1 MSYPLIEK
9 HLLAMI
15 QTFEVDVQ
23 VPGMDSMKQLLFPDI
38 SPLREA
44 QDDIPILP
52 QYDELDQQV
61 FTNDR
66 GEVGPFSPEYPN
78 PVDLNQ
84 PYRTNGVAGIA
95 KYELLANPR
104 DNMCFIEAGPPTDA
118 TPMGFGRTHDRFYRI
133 EWKPRIHCLFK
144 PPASIFDISS
154 DEMDEDRPLRTEDRF
169 LLSAFNATLG
179 MRINE
184 FLNELIRR
192 PTLTYMIPN
201 PDFDMEQDIS
211 RFNPETIPKR
221 YGIDAPDS
229 SIMDSSQI
237 MYAEPSVE
245 ETNIFRGESGPYN
258 FYVGISIVHRIVEGF
273 QLQPIL

>member
-9 HLLAMI
+9 HLLEMI
-15 QTFEVDVQ
+15 KTFMVDVQ
-23 VPGMDSMKQLLFPDI
+23 VPEQVDLDTGEPIIFRRFLFQDV
-38 SPLREA
+38 EKVDDA
-44 QDDIPILP
+44 QDAIPP
-52 QYDELDQQV
+52 RDQYDELGQQV
-61 FTNDR
+61 FINDR
-66 GEVGPFSPEYPN
+66 GEVVPFDHPDGATA
-78 PVDLNQ
+78 VDLNE
-84 PYRTNGVAGIA
+84 PYRTRGIAGIA
-95 KYELLANPR
+95 EYELLANPR
-104 DNMCFIEAGPPTDA
+104 DSMCFIEAGPPTDA

-144 PPASIFDISS
+144 PPASIFDITVDDQPSHT
-154 DEMDEDRPLRTEDRF
+154 DDRF

-192 PTLTYMIPN
+192 PTLTYCNADGEMV
-201 PDFDMEQDIS
+201 
-211 RFNPETIPKR
+211 R

-229 SIMDSSQI
+229 RIMDSSQI

>member
-15 QTFEVDVQ
+15 QTFEVDIQ
-23 VPGMDSMKQLLFPDI
+23 VPNMAPMKQLLFPDI
-38 SPLREA
+38 TTVRSA
-44 QDDIPILP
+44 QLEIPPLP
-52 QYDELDQQV
+52 QYDELGQQV
-61 FTNDR
+61 FINDR
-66 GEVGPFSPEYPN
+66 GEVVPHDSPGAMAI
-78 PVDLNQ
+78 DLNE
-84 PYRTNGVAGIA
+84 PYRTDGVAGIA
-95 KYELLANPR
+95 RYELLANPR
-104 DNMCFIEAGPPTDA
+104 DSMCFIEAGPPTDA

-144 PPASIFDISS
+144 PPASIFDTLP

-192 PTLTYMIPN
+192 PTLTYIDLN
-201 PDFDMEQDIS
+201 TME
-211 RFNPETIPKR
+211 TKR

-229 SIMDSSQI
+229 TITDSSQI

-273 QLQPIL
+273 QLQPII

>member
-15 QTFEVDVQ
+15 QTFQVDVQ
-23 VPGMDSMKQLLFPDI
+23 VPGMDESVRQFLFRDAGTVEGAI
-38 SPLREA
+38 EA
-44 QDDIPILP
+44 IEPRP
-52 QYDELDQQV
+52 QYDELGQQV
-61 FTNDR
+61 FINDR
-66 GEVGPFSPEYPN
+66 GEVVPHDSPGAME
-78 PVDLNQ
+78 VDLNE
-84 PYRTNGVAGIA
+84 PYRTDGVAGIA

-104 DNMCFIEAGPPTDA
+104 DSMCFIEAGPPTDA

-144 PPASIFDISS
+144 PPASIFDITVDDQPSHT
-154 DEMDEDRPLRTEDRF
+154 DDRF

-201 PDFDMEQDIS
+201 PDFDMEQDVS

>member
-15 QTFEVDVQ
+15 QTFEVAVQ
-23 VPGMDSMKQLLFPDI
+23 IPGIDPMTNKPFLPMQQLLFRDADTI
-38 SPLREA
+38 EGA
-44 QDDIPILP
+44 IEMIPERP
-52 QYDELDQQV
+52 QYDELGQQV
-61 FTNDR
+61 FINDR
-66 GEVGPFSPEYPN
+66 GEVVPFDHPDGATA
-78 PVDLNQ
+78 VDLNE
-84 PYRTNGVAGIA
+84 PYRSNGVAGIA

-104 DNMCFIEAGPPTDA
+104 DNMCFIEAGPPTDV
-118 TPMGFGRTHDRFYRI
+118 TPMGFGRAHWRFYQI

-144 PPASIFDISS
+144 PPASIFDIPT
-154 DEMDEDRPLRTEDRF
+154 DKMVEGQPTRTDDRF

-192 PTLTYMIPN
+192 PTLTYCNEDGEMV
-201 PDFDMEQDIS
+201 
-211 RFNPETIPKR
+211 R
-221 YGIDAPDS
+221 YGIDSPDS
-229 SIMDSSQI
+229 TIMDSSQI

-273 QLQPIL
+273 QLVPML